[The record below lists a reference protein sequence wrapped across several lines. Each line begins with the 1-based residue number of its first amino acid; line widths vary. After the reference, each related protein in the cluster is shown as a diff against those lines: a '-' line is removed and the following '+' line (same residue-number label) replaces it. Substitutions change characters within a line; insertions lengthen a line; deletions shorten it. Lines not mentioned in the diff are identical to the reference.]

1 MRKHKGIVVI
11 LTLVVALVMVFGSV
25 LVASAAT
32 EQIIT
37 ITATPSFM
45 SMAFTYTDAHDS
57 SWAVGLVAASTNG
70 YWWDD
75 EGGAQAAPADPVVA
89 GDCAGLITN
98 DGSIAI
104 DVDLKVADWTGGA
117 GWTINATVGEN
128 LVVMKGLAQGM
139 ANEAAYLVLTNGDQE
154 LITALAAD
162 GAKGVDIH
170 LETGTF
176 TDDAE
181 KSTSATYT
189 VRTG

>member
-1 MRKHKGIVVI
+1 MRKVIVVI
-11 LTLVVALVMVFGSV
+11 LAVLALVVGMAVPAM
-25 LVASAAT
+25 AAT
-32 EQIIT
+32 EQVIT
-37 ITATPSFM
+37 ITATPSFL

-57 SWAVGLVAASTNG
+57 SWGVGLVTASTNG

-75 EGGAQAAPADPVVA
+75 EGGAQAAAADPVVA

-117 GWTINATVGEN
+117 GWTIEATVGEDE
-128 LVVMKGLAQGM
+128 VVMKGLAQGM
-139 ANEAAYLVLTNGDQE
+139 ANEAAYLVLTNNDQE

-162 GAKGVDIH
+162 AAKGVDIH

>member
-1 MRKHKGIVVI
+1 MKRMLIVVI
-11 LTLVVALVMVFGSV
+11 AVLTLVVGMVAPAL
-25 LVASAAT
+25 AAT
-32 EQIIT
+32 EQVIT
-37 ITATPSFM
+37 ITATPSYM
-45 SMAFTYTDAHDS
+45 SMAFTFTDAHDS
-57 SWAVGLVAASTNG
+57 SWALGLVAASTNG

-89 GDCAGLITN
+89 SDCAGLITN

-104 DVDLKVADWTGGA
+104 DVDLKVGNWTGGV
-117 GWTINATVGEN
+117 GWGINATVGEN
-128 LVVMKGLAQGM
+128 LVVMKGLTEGD
-139 ANEAAYLVLTNGDQE
+139 ANEAAYLVLTEADQE

-162 GAKGVDIH
+162 AALGVDLH